1 MTINLRPARPADA
14 EEMTR
19 WFADEADLAQWA
31 GPDIEFPLTAEHL
44 EIWNS
49 EPSAGKPRIC
59 LTAVDGEDKPI
70 GYFQLVNDPRNQTVR
85 IARFG
90 VDPAKRGKGFGTAL
104 FAMIVAKAFGEFAA
118 HRVELGV
125 WTTNMRARRL
135 YERAGFV
142 HEGTARD
149 SSFVAGRRYSTD
161 TMSLLRPDWRP
172 EWVKAARPVAVA

>member
-1 MTINLRPARPADA
+1 MNITLRPARPADA
-14 EEMTR
+14 EEMRR
-19 WFADEADLAQWA
+19 WFVDEADLAQWA
-31 GPDIEFPLTAEHL
+31 GPDIDFPLTAEHL
-44 EIWNS
+44 AMWNA
-49 EPSAGKPRIC
+49 EQSAGKPRIC
-59 LTAVDGEDKPI
+59 FSAVDGDDKPV
-70 GYFQLVNDPRNQTVR
+70 GYFQLVNDARNKAVR
-85 IARFG
+85 IARFS
-90 VDPAKRGKGFGTAL
+90 VAPEKRGRGFGTAL

-149 SSFVAGRRYSTD
+149 SSLVAGRWYSMD

-172 EWVKAARPVAVA
+172 EWAKTRPAAVA